1 MENETQHTINLI
13 NRESLSAT
21 GVKDVDTFN
30 EQEISAV
37 WDNCKLVIKGDK
49 LHIDQLSTDT
59 GVLNVT
65 GRISSLSYV
74 EKVTSNSLIKRLFG
88 G

>member
-1 MENETQHTINLI
+1 MEIETQHTINLE

-21 GVKDVDTFN
+21 GVKDVDAFN
-30 EQEISAV
+30 EQEITAV
-37 WDNCKLVIKGDK
+37 CNDCKLIIKGDK

-59 GVLNVT
+59 GLLNVT
-65 GRISSLSYV
+65 GKISSISYV
-74 EKVTSNSLIKRLFG
+74 EKVTSNSLVKRLFG